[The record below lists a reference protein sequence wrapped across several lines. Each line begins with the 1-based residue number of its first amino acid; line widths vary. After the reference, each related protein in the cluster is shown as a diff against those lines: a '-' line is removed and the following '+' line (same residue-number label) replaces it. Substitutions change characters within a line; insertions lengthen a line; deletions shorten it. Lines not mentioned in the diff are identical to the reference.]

1 MRLAPQLVLAFGLLV
16 FSAVGGLGFVLRQDR
31 KQAETQRFDAEL
43 TSACSTLTREVQR
56 QAELDAKLVHNAC
69 NGGELV
75 DRVAV
80 VLARGDLD
88 ENRLR
93 FRELVPRQRQAYD
106 LDEFVLASGAGDV
119 IGADPRDRAGS
130 AKDVAAELATDQV
143 YRFRVLG
150 KTAIINSC
158 RVGAKAQSV
167 GVIGTRYLEP
177 LVARLA
183 KSQAVSVVL
192 GLLPSDGQRMNAA
205 TGERQLSSTCMLL
218 DAAGRSVPI
227 TVARSTALLD
237 ANLARL
243 DQAVLL
249 AVLISTAIALV
260 LSILLARGLGR
271 PLADLAKEARKV
283 ARGDAR
289 PLKVKGGG
297 EIRELVVAF
306 DTMIEDLAVTRGR
319 LAAAT
324 RVAAWREV
332 ARRVAHE
339 VKNPLAPIRAAVETL
354 RRLKARNDPAFEEYF
369 DEASRTVLDE
379 VHRIAHI
386 VTEFTRFA
394 RLPAPRPVAVDLRS
408 LLESV
413 VNLHKT
419 NRASVELV
427 VHSEPKMLRADPDQL
442 VQVVTNLVQNALD
455 AVAETSS
462 ALVTVQLSE
471 GRDGHAIVDVA
482 DNGNGVAAAVA
493 DRLFEPYATTKA
505 KGTGLGLAIAQR
517 IAIEHRG
524 DLLYLGAGAGGRGA
538 VFRLRVPLEGPLEQP
553 LDSDSA
559 EPPPAARSPRLQ

>member
-1 MRLAPQLVLAFGLLV
+1 MRLAPQLVLAFGFLV
-16 FSAVGGLGFVLRQDR
+16 FSAVGGLGFVLRQER

-43 TSACSTLTREVQR
+43 TAACATLTREVQR

-130 AKDVAAELATDQV
+130 AKEVAAELASDAA
-143 YRFRVLG
+143 YRFRVTG
-150 KTAIINSC
+150 KTAILNSC
-158 RVGAKAQSV
+158 RVGAKAQVV

-177 LVARLA
+177 LIARLA
-183 KSQAVSVVL
+183 KSQAVSVLL
-192 GLLPSDGQRMNAA
+192 GPLPSSGPRTSA
-205 TGERQLSSTCMLL
+205 TASESQLSSTCMLQ
-218 DAAGRSVPI
+218 DNAGHSVPI

-249 AVLISTAIALV
+249 AVLISTGVALV
-260 LSILLARGLGR
+260 LSVLLARRLGR
-271 PLADLAKEARKV
+271 PLADLAKEASKV
-283 ARGDAR
+283 ARGEAR

-306 DTMIEDLAVTRGR
+306 DKMIEDLAITRGR

-394 RLPAPRPVAVDLRS
+394 RLPAPRPIAVDLRV

-419 NRASVELV
+419 GRARVELV
-427 VHSEPKMLRADPDQL
+427 VHSLPKQLRADPDQL

-455 AVAETSS
+455 AVATVPSG
-462 ALVTVQLSE
+462 LVTLQLSE
-471 GRDGHAIVDVA
+471 GRDGDAIVDVA
-482 DNGNGVAAAVA
+482 DNGTGIDVAVA
-493 DRLFEPYATTKA
+493 ERLFEPYATTKA
-505 KGTGLGLAIAQR
+505 NGTGLGLAIAQR

-524 DLLYLGAGAGGRGA
+524 DLLYLGVGAGGRGA
-538 VFRLRVPLEGPLEQP
+538 VFRLRVPLEGPAEQP
-553 LDSDSA
+553 PDSDSA
-559 EPPPAARSPRLQ
+559 VPSPVVRALD